1 MALSDIQK
9 ITSSTKTYIVCKGDT
24 LSQIAQQ
31 CKNVGM
37 SGYAGTNPNT
47 TGVQQIQKLNP
58 DIKNPDLI
66 YVGQDILLRV
76 DSGESGRKET
86 QNKDQKAT
94 ITAFGLQA
102 KDEADASSRTVFATW
117 AWSRHSTTDHY
128 EVKWLYSTG
137 DGVAFIGSKS
147 DETERQSVYNAPE
160 NALYVK
166 FQVRPISKTKK
177 TGNNEVHQWTAE
189 WSTVKTYDF
198 KNNPPSKPSDPTDSD
213 VTFDGYKMT
222 VTLNNISEELNAT
235 HIHIQVWENDKIFR
249 NGTVKISNGKVS
261 YSCTCAAGKNYKV
274 RYCSVRGSSSSDW
287 TNFSSEFSTIPA
299 GTEGIYSLYMLSSTS
314 VNVSWYDDVTAES
327 YEVQCTPQK
336 EFFEAGGNTGITSV
350 TVSGNKDSSGKTRT
364 PKANTI
370 ITGLEAD
377 SEYFFRVRSVNSKGS
392 SAWSEIVSI
401 GIGGIPSAPTT
412 WASRT
417 TVGVGDDLILYWI
430 HNTTGGSRQTE
441 ARLELT
447 VGNKTPEIHHL
458 TFGTSDS
465 TNNDTTKTVNVPNF
479 TLKDGVEIKVLM
491 PYANTLEPTLDPKV
505 DVCLNVN
512 EIGAIPIKPSGSN
525 TYYWDANSLITFKY
539 NQSESCWYLTD
550 CSTEGSA
557 TSYNINTSEYP
568 DGTVLKW
575 RVQTAG
581 IVTNQNGYVY
591 GEWSVERTVEIH
603 AQPTLELSITDVNG
617 DNFTQLTSLPFNIKA
632 SAGPAVQKPISYV
645 ISIIAN
651 ESYDT
656 VDNIGN
662 PRSVKAGEEVYYKY
676 EDTSANPL
684 MVPISANNVNLEN
697 NVSYTVNCTVAMD
710 SGLTG
715 VATSEPFTVAW
726 DDDELWP
733 DAEITYDKDTFT
745 TLIKPYCMDNL
756 TNRLIENVTLSVYR
770 REFDG
775 GYTELA
781 TDLNNL
787 EGTWITDPHPS
798 LDYARYRIVA
808 VNNTTGRVS
817 YYDMPGYSIQEKA
830 IIIQWDE
837 QWTNFDEL
845 PIDDDVNT
853 YSLEAPPWTG
863 SLLRLPYNIDISDQ
877 HASEVELVKYIG
889 RKRPVSY
896 YGTQEDHTSSWSFV
910 FDKTDAETLYGL
922 RRLAS
927 WLGDVYVREPS
938 GSSYWAN
945 ISVSMD
951 IQHRELTIPVTIDI
965 TRVEG
970 GK

>member
-24 LSQIAQQ
+24 LSQIAEQ
-31 CKNVGM
+31 CIKVNM
-37 SGYAGTNPNT
+37 SGYSGLSTYNAGIK
-47 TGVQQIQKLNP
+47 QIQKLNP

-86 QNKDQKAT
+86 TTKAQTAT

-102 KDEADASSRTVFATW
+102 KNEADASSRTVFATW
-117 AWSRHSTTDHY
+117 AWSKGNTDHY

-137 DGVAFIGSKS
+137 DGVAFIGSKTN
-147 DETERQSVYNAPE
+147 ETEKQSVYNAPE

-177 TGNNEVHQWTAE
+177 SGNNDVHIWTAG

-198 KNNPPSKPSDPTDSD
+198 KNNPPSKPSEPADSD
-213 VTFDGYKMT
+213 VKIDEYKMT

-235 HIHIQVWENDKIFR
+235 HIQIQVWENDKIYR

-261 YSCTCAAGKNYKV
+261 YNCTCEAGKNYKV
-274 RYCSVRGSSSSDW
+274 RYRSVRGSSYSDW
-287 TNFSSEFSTIPA
+287 TNFSNEYSTIPA
-299 GTEGIYSLYMLSSTS
+299 GTEGIYSLYMMSSTS
-314 VNVSWYDDVTAES
+314 VNVSWFDDATAES
-327 YEVQCTPQK
+327 YEVQYTAQK
-336 EFFEAGGNTGITSV
+336 ELFDSGNNNGVSSV
-350 TVSGNKDSSGKTRT
+350 TIGGEKDRT
-364 PKANTI
+364 PKANAI

-377 SEYFFRVRSVNSKGS
+377 SEYFFRVRSVNKQGY
-392 SAWSEIVSI
+392 APWSEIVSI
-401 GIGGIPSAPTT
+401 GIGGVPSAPTT
-412 WASRT
+412 WSSRT
-417 TVGVGDDLILYWI
+417 TVGVGDELTLYWI
-430 HNTTGGSRQTE
+430 HNTAGGSRQTE

-447 VGNKTPEIHHL
+447 AGNKTPVIHQL
-458 TFGTSDS
+458 TFGTSYS
-465 TNNDTTKTVNVPNF
+465 TNANTTKAVDISNF
-479 TLKDGVEIKVLM
+479 TLSDGVEIKVFM
-491 PYANTLEPTLDPKV
+491 AYANTLEPTQETNI
-505 DVCLNVN
+505 CLNVN
-512 EIGAIPIKPSGSN
+512 GTGVIPIKLSGSN
-525 TYYWDANSLITFKY
+525 TYYWDANSLVTFVY
-539 NQSESCWYLTD
+539 DESESCWYLTD
-550 CSTEGSA
+550 CSAEGSA
-557 TSYNINTSEYP
+557 TSYSIDTSEYP
-568 DGTVLKW
+568 EGTVLKW

-581 IVTNQNGYVY
+581 IIANQNGYVY
-591 GEWSVERTVEIH
+591 GDWSVERTVEIH
-603 AQPTLELSITDVNG
+603 AQPTLALSITDVNG
-617 DNFTQLTSLPFNIKA
+617 DSFTQLTSLPFNITA
-632 SAGPAVQKPISYV
+632 VAGPSVQKPISYV
-645 ISIIAN
+645 VSIVAN
-651 ESYDT
+651 DSYET

-662 PRSVKAGEEVYYKY
+662 PQSIKAGEEVYYQY
-676 EDTSANPL
+676 VDTPTNPL
-684 MVPISANNVNLEN
+684 TVTISANNVNLEN
-697 NVSYTVNCTVAMD
+697 NVNYTVNCTVAMD

-715 VATSEPFTVAW
+715 AATSEPFTVAW
-726 DDDELWP
+726 DGDELWP

-756 TNRLIENVTLSVYR
+756 TGQLIENVTLSVYR

-781 TDLNNL
+781 TNLDNL

-808 VNNTTGRVS
+808 VNGSTGRVS
-817 YYDMPGYSIQEKA
+817 YYDMPGYPIQEKA
-830 IIIQWDE
+830 IIIQWNE

-845 PIDDDVNT
+845 PIDDDINA

-896 YGTQEDHTSSWSFV
+896 YGTQEEHTSSWSFV
-910 FDKTDAETLYGL
+910 FDKTDSETLYGL

-938 GSSYWAN
+938 GSGYWAS

-951 IQHRELTIPVTIDI
+951 IQHCELTIPVTIDI